1 MKAKKQITYVLTIS
15 NHFPTT
21 HRRKGEPTNFYMFIL
36 RKLNITF
43 SEEFITKYYNN
54 AIIEICELQK
64 QSSASEI
71 KDLDY
76 ESWMRIMN
84 SQNIAE

>member
-1 MKAKKQITYVLTIS
+1 MNQQIKDILKKHIDCVMITYPAIEIRLD
-15 NHFPTT
+15 
-21 HRRKGEPTNFYMFIL
+21 E
-36 RKLNITF
+36 
-43 SEEFITKYYNN
+43 